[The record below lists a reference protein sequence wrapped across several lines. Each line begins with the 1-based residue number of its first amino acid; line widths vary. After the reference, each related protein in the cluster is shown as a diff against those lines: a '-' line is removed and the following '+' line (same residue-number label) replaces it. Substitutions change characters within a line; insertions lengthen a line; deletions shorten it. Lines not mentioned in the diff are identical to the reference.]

1 MKFANFAYLPVFIVL
16 LGVICAA
23 VNFFFKKRYKTFID
37 FSAAQNFKNEE
48 PKIKKTFLK
57 AAEILKY
64 AALVLIIIALARP
77 QEGKTYEQTKDSGIE
92 IMIALD
98 TSSSMSSVDFKPL
111 DRMQTAKKVTEEFI
125 KMRKHDRIGLVIFSG
140 LAFTQCPPTTD
151 KGSLIEFVRNVNIG
165 DTGLDGTAIGSAIM
179 TSVNRLKDSE
189 VKSKIIVLITDGI
202 NNMGEIDP
210 ITASKIA
217 ASYGIKIYT
226 VGVGSPDGAI
236 YVVNDPFFGKREV
249 RHPEDKIDEA
259 SLKEI
264 SQNTGGQYFR
274 AKDMK
279 SFENVMQQIDSLE
292 KDEIKVTQFTIYKE
306 LYKPFA
312 FAAFL
317 ILMLIIILENTYLR
331 RLP

>member
-16 LGVICAA
+16 LGVIYAA
-23 VNFFFKKRYKTFID
+23 VNVFFKKRYKTFID

-64 AALVLIIIALARP
+64 VALVLIIIALARP

-98 TSSSMSSVDFKPL
+98 TSSSMRSLDFDPL
-111 DRMQTAKKVTEEFI
+111 NRIETAKKVTESFI
-125 KMRKHDRIGLVIFSG
+125 RARKYDRIGLVIFSG

-151 KGSLIEFVRNVNIG
+151 KDSLAKFVRNVNIG

-179 TSVNRLKDSE
+179 TSINRLKDST
-189 VKSKIIVLITDGI
+189 VKSKVIILVTDGN

-210 ITASKIA
+210 ITASKA
-217 ASYGIKIYT
+217 AADYGIKIYT
-226 VGVGSPDGAI
+226 IGVGSPEGAV
-236 YVVNDPFFGKREV
+236 YEVNDPFFGKRLV
-249 RHPEDKIDEA
+249 RSPEDKIDE
-259 SLKEI
+259 SVLKEI
-264 SQNTGGQYFR
+264 AKNTGGQYFS
-274 AKDMK
+274 AQDSK
-279 SFENVMQQIDSLE
+279 SFEDIMKQIDSLE
-292 KDEIKVTQFTIYKE
+292 KEDIKVIQFTAYKE

-317 ILMLIIILENTYLR
+317 ILLLIVVLENTYLK